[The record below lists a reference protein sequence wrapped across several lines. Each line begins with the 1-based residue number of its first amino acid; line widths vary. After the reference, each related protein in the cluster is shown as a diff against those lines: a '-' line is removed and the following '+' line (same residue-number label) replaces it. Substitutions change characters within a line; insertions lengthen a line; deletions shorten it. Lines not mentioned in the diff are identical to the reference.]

1 MTQDDRPAN
10 EAQVHEGL
18 FAALCNELGLCLHA
32 KGQKRVIAAL
42 PNGLD
47 AAVKA
52 VLAADGVDV
61 LTASGDLKRQV
72 RDCLKVNLPPA

>member
-1 MTQDDRPAN
+1 MTPDDTY
-10 EAQVHEGL
+10 EAL
-18 FAALCNELGLCLHA
+18 FAALCTELGLCLHA

-42 PNGLD
+42 PDGLD

-61 LTASGDLKRQV
+61 LTVSGDLKRQV
-72 RDCLKVNLPPA
+72 RECLKVNLPSA